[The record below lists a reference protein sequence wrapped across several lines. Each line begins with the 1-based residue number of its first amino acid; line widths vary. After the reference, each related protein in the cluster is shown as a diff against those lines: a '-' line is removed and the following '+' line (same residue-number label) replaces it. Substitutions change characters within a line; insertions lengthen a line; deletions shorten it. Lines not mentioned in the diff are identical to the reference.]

1 MHIEE
6 LIGDKSEVI
15 DRAMATPAMSP
26 KRKPTIEQAMKAVM
40 GEVEKTATATMAN
53 MVLPL
58 LQDVYDMYTLT
69 NGEYEDATVGGD
81 IAPDEFSEWLD
92 NAVEHVLEPFNQYL
106 SADWLARNT
115 IDTQLWEKDAV
126 SKLAASLGREVFKQV
141 SYGKTPAQVLSSAGI
156 MTADVE
162 IILEQHLAS
171 NPKKEKAMADDANAS
186 AEDIAAKIKAHIG
199 TDYDRMEVYGDLE
212 LLVDDD
218 EILAGGA
225 GKRLGLSGS
234 DIDAVQMV
242 VLELGED
249 TVDHLNELIENAS
262 DKAEKPKRT
271 SAKSKASANA
281 DKASAPKPAT
291 TADGVDPNV
300 LALMKAHGSTQDTK
314 ISAALGV
321 SRATYNNWLNA
332 KNVFAPDADQLSTLR
347 DELVGN
353 INGLLEALALLDGT
367 EAMAVS

>member
-6 LIGDKSEVI
+6 LIGDKGEVI
-15 DRAMATPAMSP
+15 DRAMATSAMSP

-58 LQDVYDMYTLT
+58 LQDEYDLYTLT

-81 IAPDEFSEWLD
+81 IAPDEFSEGLD
-92 NAVEHVLEPFNQYL
+92 NAVERVLEPFNQYL

-115 IDTQLWEKDAV
+115 IDTQLWEQDAV

-141 SYGKTPAQVLSSAGI
+141 SYGKTPAQVLSNAGI

-162 IILEQHLAS
+162 IILEQHLSS
-171 NPKKEKAMADDANAS
+171 NPKKEKAMADDANVS
-186 AEDIAAKIKAHIG
+186 AESIAAKIKAHIG

-225 GKRLGLSGS
+225 GKRLGLDDS
-234 DIDAVQMV
+234 DIEAVQMV
-242 VLELGED
+242 VLEMGEG

-271 SAKSKASANA
+271 AKTKA
-281 DKASAPKPAT
+281 DKAAAPKPAT